1 MSAYVCRLQKLHCF
15 ESCSV
20 QIGDKGFYA
29 LTESDIVQPV
39 PTRAKKSPLHY
50 VMKQLHNGGAIN
62 EKNKLNELRSHSNT
76 DKPPPTNCHNIAPV
90 DSIDN
95 SGSGGDAVE
104 DMQAAGGDDVKNCAV
119 AVAKYLQEELACV
132 SCDSEG
138 GDDNDTDS
146 DSSTSAKSNSSLP
159 TTTGG
164 KGRKRSGKK
173 KAAVTTAAP
182 PMGQGKSHKRKRQK
196 QQQAKKMC
204 GALSRASRQELRP
217 GDQVAVEVL
226 YTFSRVTVMW
236 QVGTITA
243 LVTTVKNM
251 TRIRLLPYIQWRTYR
266 TDQPDGAVRQLGLR
280 AVNHQHPI
288 SWLCCIHSL
297 FPAFVN
303 PRCRY
308 TS

>member
-1 MSAYVCRLQKLHCF
+1 MHGFTSVSECCVFICAYTSACVCRLQKLHCF

-29 LTESDIVQPV
+29 LTESDTVQAV
-39 PTRAKKSPLHY
+39 PTRAKKSALHY
-50 VMKQLHNGGAIN
+50 VMKQLHNGGTTNA
-62 EKNKLNELRSHSNT
+62 KNRLNELRSHSNM
-76 DKPPPTNCHNIAPV
+76 DKPPPTNCHDIAPV
-90 DSIDN
+90 DSVDN

-104 DMQAAGGDDVKNCAV
+104 DTQAVGGDDVNKNCAV

-138 GDDNDTDS
+138 GDDNDSDS
-146 DSSTSAKSNSSLP
+146 DSSASAKSNSSLP
-159 TTTGG
+159 TT

-204 GALSRASRQELRP
+204 GALPRATRQELRP

-243 LVTTVKNM
+243 LVTTVNNM
-251 TRIRLLPYIQWRTYR
+251 PK
-266 TDQPDGAVRQLGLR
+266 
-280 AVNHQHPI
+280 
-288 SWLCCIHSL
+288 
-297 FPAFVN
+297 
-303 PRCRY
+303 
-308 TS
+308 